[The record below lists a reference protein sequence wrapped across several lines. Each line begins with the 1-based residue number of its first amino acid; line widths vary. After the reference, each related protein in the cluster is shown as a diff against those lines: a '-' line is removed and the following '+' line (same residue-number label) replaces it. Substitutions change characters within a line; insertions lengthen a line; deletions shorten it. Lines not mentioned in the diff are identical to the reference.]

1 MTFEWD
7 EEKDRIN
14 WEKHGLAFEQAQK
27 AFFDP
32 HRIIPEDSKHGSDET
47 RFFCIGFVE
56 GLVAT
61 VRYTMREERIRII
74 GAGYWRTGK
83 RLYYEEEI

>member
-7 EEKDRIN
+7 EEKDSIN
-14 WEKHGLAFEQAQK
+14 REKHGLTFEQAQQ

-32 HRIIPEDSKHGSDET
+32 HRIIFEK
-47 RFFCIGFVE
+47 RFFCIGLVE

-61 VRYTMREERIRII
+61 VRYTIREERIRII